1 MNCTFLLVIRLK
13 KLIFLFY
20 ALFYKVFQHK
30 IKNDDANQRAS
41 QKALL
46 QGLKLRESKKN

>member
-13 KLIFLFY
+13 KINIFILC
-20 ALFYKVFQHK
+20 LFYKVFRHK
-30 IKNDDANQRAS
+30 IRNDDANQRAS